1 MPRRPESVLVVVHDT
16 DGRCLLMK
24 RADLG
29 FWQSITG
36 SLEWAEGDPRTTA
49 CRELV
54 EETGI
59 EASPAD
65 LVDWRTAHRF
75 VIAAPLAPRFAAG
88 VTHNTEHL
96 YSLAVEPGTPVRLN
110 PAEHGA
116 FGWFGTASALEKAWS
131 WSNRL
136 GIRRV
141 LAVT

>member
-1 MPRRPESVLVVVHDT
+1 MPRRPESVLVVVHDA
-16 DGRCLLMK
+16 DGRCLLMQ

-29 FWQSITG
+29 FWQSVTG
-36 SLEWAEGDPRTTA
+36 SLEWAERDPRVAA
-49 CRELV
+49 CRELA

-65 LVDWRTAHRF
+65 LLDWRTAHRF
-75 VIAAPLAPRFAAG
+75 VIAAPLASRFAPG
-88 VTHNTEHL
+88 VTHNTERL
-96 YSLAVEPGTPVRLN
+96 YSLAVEPGAAVRLN

-116 FGWFGTASALEKAWS
+116 FGWFETGEALEMAWS

-141 LAVT
+141 LAVS